1 MFIATAIVSAVLAA
15 VLAVSAFGKLTGN
28 REQMCTL
35 SRVGFPADK
44 VWILAGAEGA
54 CAIGLVV
61 GIFWWPV
68 GVTAAAGVILYFLGA
83 VWAHVRK
90 GDWEI
95 ALTVILVLVGV
106 KALAL
111 RVVTT

>member
-1 MFIATAIVSAVLAA
+1 MFMTTAIVSAVLAA

-28 REQMCTL
+28 SEQMRKL
-35 SRVGFPADK
+35 SRVGFSADK
-44 VWILAGAEGA
+44 VRVLAGAEAA

-68 GVTAAAGVILYFLGA
+68 GVTAAAGVILYSLGA
-83 VWAHVRK
+83 VWAHVRN

-111 RVVTT
+111 RLATT